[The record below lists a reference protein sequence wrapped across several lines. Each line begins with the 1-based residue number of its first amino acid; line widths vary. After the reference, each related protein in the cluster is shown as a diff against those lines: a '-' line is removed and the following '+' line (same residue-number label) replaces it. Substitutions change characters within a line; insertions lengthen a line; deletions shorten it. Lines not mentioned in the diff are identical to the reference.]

1 VPVVRPW
8 LPLIVLTAVIAVA
21 LAPLSSPVVARAAA
35 KDEEEEKDEDA
46 KKGSATLGAV
56 GGLSV
61 ITANSTFLLIGVTAD
76 AFAKDAYTPDQ
87 VRGIMKPIIKQ
98 LDAVSNLLRKVQEE
112 GLSEQDDDY
121 IDQIVE
127 LYRLL
132 QDEARGLD
140 KFVIKR
146 GDSELKGFDKARKAA
161 LKALNK
167 LSGEDKDEEEKE
179 EK

>member
-1 VPVVRPW
+1 
-8 LPLIVLTAVIAVA
+8 LTAVFAVSF
-21 LAPLSSPVVARAAA
+21 APLAVPRVAGAAPKA
-35 KDEEEEKDEDA
+35 EAEEKDEDT
-46 KKGSATLGAV
+46 KKESATLGAV

-76 AFAKDAYTPDQ
+76 AFAKDAYKPDQ

-132 QDEARGLD
+132 QDEARALD
-140 KFVIKR
+140 KFVIKK
-146 GDSELKGFDKARKAA
+146 GESEAKAFEKARKAA
-161 LKALNK
+161 LKALGK
-167 LSGEDKDEEEKE
+167 LTGEDKDDEEKE
-179 EK
+179 EEK

>member
-1 VPVVRPW
+1 M
-8 LPLIVLTAVIAVA
+8 VLTAVFAVA
-21 LAPLSSPVVARAAA
+21 LAPMAAHAAA
-35 KDEEEEKDEDA
+35 KDVEEKDAEKDAGA
-46 KKGSATLGAV
+46 KKESATLGAV

-61 ITANSTFLLIGVTAD
+61 ISANSTFLLIGVTAD
-76 AFAKDAYTPDQ
+76 AFAKEVYTPEQ

-132 QDEARGLD
+132 QDEARALD
-140 KFVIKR
+140 KFVVRK
-146 GDSELKGFDKARKAA
+146 GDGEAKSFEKTRKAA
-161 LKALNK
+161 LKALGK
-167 LSGEDKDEEEKE
+167 LTGEDKDDDEEKE
-179 EK
+179 EEK